1 MAQSIETPYHSLQL
15 VQTEVDGS
23 PILAGREQ
31 LYGNSFDMESTEI
44 PGPKRMFR
52 FNPRDSAT
60 LIAGL
65 AAFSE
70 MFQQLPKDK
79 RVVFI
84 APGSDKFGDLGRQ
97 AVSEFSRSTGLEH
110 RLLVFDKSE
119 DDPRV
124 REDGYDGHVQE
135 YVPVT
140 AKRNNPRYLA
150 MSLGQEDE
158 IRQEIENGAIVVVID
173 DILSTGNT
181 FVAIEELLKKIK
193 VAVHAR
199 FAVGAEKRAR
209 LVKIEGNRLIWEVN
223 DEAEV
228 PKLAVETA
236 FVLPLFEGEDVNK
249 IIERSE

>member
-1 MAQSIETPYHSLQL
+1 MPQSSENLYHSLQL
-15 VQTEVDGS
+15 VRKEVDGS
-23 PILAGREQ
+23 LILAGHEQILGRE
-31 LYGNSFDMESTEI
+31 FDMESQER
-44 PGPKRMFR
+44 PGPLLMFR

-84 APGSDKFGDLGRQ
+84 APGSEKFGDLGRQ
-97 AVSEFSRSTGLEH
+97 AVSEFSRSTGQDHKLFV
-110 RLLVFDKSE
+110 LDKSS
-119 DDPRV
+119 DNPNDH
-124 REDGYDGHVQE
+124 EDGYDGHVQD

-140 AKRNNPRYLA
+140 APRDETRYLA
-150 MSLGQEDE
+150 MSREQEEE

-173 DILSTGNT
+173 DILSTGKT
-181 FVAIEELLKKIK
+181 FEAIEELIKKIG
-193 VAVHAR
+193 VPVHSR

-209 LVKIEGNRLIWEVN
+209 LIDIDGDQLIWEAN
-223 DEAEV
+223 DGDDE
-228 PKLAVETA
+228 PKLEVKTA
-236 FVLPLFEGEDVNK
+236 FVLPLFEGNDVIK